1 MKVLVAGDYVPK
13 NRVAKLIEQKDY
25 QAVFG
30 EVKPLLEEVDYAIVN
45 LEAPVING
53 KETPIVKTGPN
64 LKCTANAVESLL
76 WAGFDC
82 VTLANNHFRDQG
94 EQGVRDTLS
103 ACDKYGI
110 NHVGGG
116 LNLQDAQQILYKEI
130 KGEKLAIVNFCEN
143 EWSIASDKYGGSAP
157 LNPVQNYYQIQE
169 AKQNADYVLVIVH
182 GGIEMYQYPTPR
194 MQETYRFFVDA
205 GADAVVNHHQHCY
218 SGYEVYQ
225 GKPIFYGLGNFCF
238 DANKKDGDLWGQGY
252 LSLLQFGQGGIEF
265 TIVPYYQC
273 GEKVGVFVNPQDLSE
288 NFNNKLSEIN
298 QVIQESDSL
307 QARFHSRVNS
317 IYEYRMLALE
327 PFYNKY
333 IRTLQQKKLLPR
345 LIREDAKKSMLM
357 RVRCDSNRETL
368 LAVLKKY
375 FNL

>member
-1 MKVLVAGDYVPK
+1 M
-13 NRVAKLIEQKDY
+13 
-25 QAVFG
+25 
-30 EVKPLLEEVDYAIVN
+30 
-45 LEAPVING
+45 
-53 KETPIVKTGPN
+53 
-64 LKCTANAVESLL
+64 ESIQ

-110 NHVGGG
+110 DHVGGG
-116 LNLQDAQQILYKEI
+116 LNLQDARQILYKEI
-130 KGEKLAIVNFCEN
+130 IGEKLAVVNFCEN

-169 AKQNADYVLVIVH
+169 AKQNADCVLVIVH

-194 MQETYRFFVDA
+194 MQETYRFFIDA

-225 GKPIFYGLGNFCF
+225 GKPIFYGLGNFCL
-238 DANKKDGDLWGQGY
+238 DMNKKDGDIWGQGY
-252 LSLLQFGQGGIEF
+252 LSLLQFGDTENEF
-265 TIVPYYQC
+265 TIVPCYQC
-273 GEKVGVFVNPQDLSE
+273 GEKVGVSVYRKDLRE
-288 NFNNKLSEIN
+288 EFNIKLSEIN
-298 QVIQESDSL
+298 QIIKEQDSL

-357 RVRCDSNRETL
+357 RVRCESNRETL